1 MKIGIITNVEKDKE
15 FEVTRLVSKK
25 LLSYGLELLLPENT
39 LVLSD
44 IKCTRINED
53 NVVSS
58 CDAVISLGG
67 DGTFLRV
74 AKKAS
79 KYKKPILG
87 INIGHLG
94 FLTEADKQ
102 DIDMVSKLLSER
114 NITIKERM
122 LLEARIL
129 NDSTN
134 TEPNVVLNDVVIS
147 RGAISR
153 MINIRIMLDGQK
165 IDEYPADGLIV
176 STPMGSTA
184 YSLSAGGPIVEPDM
198 NLILATPI
206 CPHTLHARSL
216 IISDE
221 RIVTLAVN
229 DKNQNECIL
238 TLDGQKTFKL
248 KGSDLIEIKK
258 SKFSLDYIKLPD
270 KNFFDT
276 IRKKLFLRN

>member
-1 MKIGIITNVEKDKE
+1 LKIGIITNVEKDND

-25 LLSYGLELLLPENT
+25 LLSYGHELLLPENT
-39 LVLSD
+39 LALSD
-44 IKCTRINED
+44 IKGRRNNED
-53 NVVSS
+53 DLVSS

-79 KYKKPILG
+79 KHKKPILG

-114 NITIKERM
+114 NLIIKERM

-134 TEPNVVLNDVVIS
+134 TEPNVALNDVVIT

-153 MINIRIMLDGQK
+153 MINLKIMLDGQK
-165 IDEYPADGLIV
+165 IDEFPADGLIV

-206 CPHTLHARSL
+206 CPHTLHARAL

-221 RIVTLAVN
+221 RVVTLAVN

-258 SKFSLDYIKLPD
+258 SQFSLKYIKLPE

-276 IRKKLFLRN
+276 VRKKLYLRN